1 MKTTTKMGF
10 RNGTMKL
17 RHALKAEVMRTDRMK
32 FDAPERLAA
41 QAAWQQYYREHCIE
55 KDYAVRA

>member
-1 MKTTTKMGF
+1 MGF

-41 QAAWQQYYREHCIE
+41 QAAWQQYYREHFIE